1 MTSKTK
7 QNISENIV
15 SEIFN
20 RHGLGK
26 VTSIKVMTGGKF
38 NTVLKVKT
46 NNHNLYAIKIA
57 PKDDT
62 EVLTYEHQLIKSE
75 LYIYKLLEQV
85 KSIKFPKIYGYN
97 WENNYPYK
105 YLIMEFI
112 DGDMLSNVKLSSQQ
126 FDNVMFDL
134 GKAMAEIHTI
144 VNENGFGYI
153 QNGLK
158 SSWKEA
164 YFDMIKNIVEDGL
177 SKQAKIPY
185 LEKIKEIIKNNKDV
199 LDSVKTPS
207 LIHFDL
213 WFGNIIIKEH
223 ELYALIDCE
232 RAMFGDIMGE
242 FISLDY
248 LSAFDSNK
256 NKKLIDGYNSISDIK
271 VKFDK
276 EELIRF
282 YLMRIYLG
290 LIAYVET
297 YYRFSK
303 INPEFYGSRIFAK
316 NVLHNAI
323 KEIEK
328 IDEKG

>member
-1 MTSKTK
+1 MSSKTK
-7 QNISENIV
+7 QKIHKNTV
-15 SEIFN
+15 SQIFK
-20 RHGLGK
+20 RHGLGE
-26 VTSIKVMTGGKF
+26 VTSIEVMTGGKF

-62 EVLTYEHQLIKSE
+62 EVLTYEHHLIKSE
-75 LYIYKLLEQV
+75 VYIYNLLEKV
-85 KSIKFPKIYGYN
+85 KNIKFPKIYGYN
-97 WENNYPYK
+97 WKNNYPYK

-112 DGDMLSNVKLSSQQ
+112 DGDLLSNVKLSSQQ
-126 FDNVMFDL
+126 FDNIMFDL

-144 VNENGFGYI
+144 VNENGFGYV

-158 SSWKEA
+158 HTWKEA
-164 YFDMIKNIVEDGL
+164 YCDMIKNIVEDGL
-177 SKQAKIPY
+177 SKRAKIPY
-185 LEKIKEIIKNNKDV
+185 LDKIKEIIINNKDV
-199 LDSVKTPS
+199 LDLVKTPS

-213 WFGNIIIKEH
+213 WFGNIIIKDYK
-223 ELYALIDCE
+223 LYALIDCE
-232 RAMFGDIMGE
+232 RSMFGDIMGE

-248 LSAFDSNK
+248 LSAFDINK
-256 NKKLIDGYNSISDIK
+256 NKKLIDGYNLISEIK

-297 YYRFSK
+297 YYRYSK
-303 INPEFYGSRIFAK
+303 LNPEFYGSRNYAK
-316 NVLHNAI
+316 KVLYNAI
-323 KEIEK
+323 NEIEK
-328 IDEKG
+328 LNENS

>member
-1 MTSKTK
+1 MRGKTK
-7 QNISENIV
+7 LNISENII

-20 RHGLGK
+20 RHNLGK
-26 VTSIKVMTGGKF
+26 VTSIKVMTGGNF

-46 NNHNLYAIKIA
+46 SDNLYAIKIA
-57 PKDDT
+57 TKDDT
-62 EVLTYEHQLIKSE
+62 QVLTYEHQLIKSE
-75 LYIYKLLEQV
+75 VYIYKLLEQV
-85 KSIKFPKIYGYN
+85 KGIKFPKIYGYN

-112 DGDMLSNVKLSSQQ
+112 DGDMMSKVKLSQA
-126 FDNVMFDL
+126 DYDKVMFDL

-144 VNENGFGYI
+144 QNDSGFGYI

-158 SSWKEA
+158 STWKDA
-164 YFDMIKNIVEDGL
+164 YFDMVKNIVEDGL

-185 LEKIKEIIKNNKDV
+185 LDKIKEVIEKNKYA
-199 LDSVKTPS
+199 LDSVKTPF

-213 WFGNIIIKEH
+213 WFGNIIINDNK
-223 ELYALIDCE
+223 LYALIDCE

-242 FISLDY
+242 FISLNY
-248 LSAFDSNK
+248 LSAFDPDK
-256 NKKLIDGYNSISDIK
+256 NKKLIDGYNSISEIK

-276 EELIRF
+276 EELVRF

-290 LIAYVET
+290 LIAYVES
-297 YYRFSK
+297 YYRLSK
-303 INPEFYGSRIFAK
+303 LNPKFYGSRIFAK

-328 IDEKG
+328 I